1 MAAVAQRQS
10 SSPFQSK
17 QSSISTKNDD
27 NQEGCPV
34 FLGFLGANILIAN
47 SPPKDLSMDTPS
59 NYLVAEKFL
68 AAEHN
73 PFEQSFA
80 IRPGSSSA
88 GNGNGNG
95 TDTPKPALPSVMEM
109 FTPGGTNQYEHF
121 AFSESLRH
129 GPLSPNLLNG
139 PTGPLPYDAA
149 TFRTGLTPNESNVRT
164 GLTPGNTPGFP
175 LLPTP
180 GTAALLG
187 AYTANT
193 TAAIAS
199 MQSTTFPTVATFA
212 PQAAA
217 RPPDVFGENQA
228 ANGLVFLA
236 QTSHHQQQQT
246 QQQQA
251 PAPQNLGPGAGATR
265 EEVVKHAAANNP
277 KAISFKEKEEQHA
290 SSKNQR
296 TRKGKEDGPSNGKDN
311 AKKAKIKS
319 QETDDEKRKN
329 FLERNRQGTQ
339 YSPSR
344 PLLLAATAIPR
355 ELHTILLCTFVLTWS
370 AALKC
375 RQRKKQWLSSLQQKV
390 DYYTRENDILR
401 SEVGQLRDEVTTLK
415 TLLAAHK
422 DCSVAQQNGATPEAI
437 AQAVSQ
443 ASVFP
448 VHAYR

>member
-1 MAAVAQRQS
+1 
-10 SSPFQSK
+10 
-17 QSSISTKNDD
+17 
-27 NQEGCPV
+27 
-34 FLGFLGANILIAN
+34 
-47 SPPKDLSMDTPS
+47 MDTPS
-59 NYLVAEKFL
+59 NYLVTDKFL

-88 GNGNGNG
+88 GNGNGTGNG
-95 TDTPKPALPSVMEM
+95 TDTPKPALPGVMEM

-139 PTGPLPYDAA
+139 PTDPLPYDAA

-164 GLTPGNTPGFP
+164 GLTPGNTSGFP

-187 AYTANT
+187 AYSANT

-199 MQSTTFPTVATFA
+199 MQSTTFPAVATFA

-217 RPPDVFGENQA
+217 RPTDVFGENQA

-236 QTSHHQQQQT
+236 QTSHQQQQQQT
-246 QQQQA
+246 QQPQA
-251 PAPQNLGPGAGATR
+251 SAPQNLGPGPGVTR
-265 EEVVKHAAANNP
+265 DEVGKRAPANTS
-277 KAISFKEKEEQHA
+277 KAISLKEKEELPA
-290 SSKNQR
+290 SSKSHR
-296 TRKGKEDGPSNGKDN
+296 TRKGKEEVGSNGKDN
-311 AKKAKIKS
+311 AKKAKTKS

-422 DCSVAQQNGATPEAI
+422 DCSVARQNGATPEAI

-443 ASVFP
+443 AGVFP